1 MDGSIGFPPLY
12 LTSMELMDHR
22 FSNLHLGAKVEVGE
36 RTPQN
41 LGKNLFDLDPE
52 QG

>member
-1 MDGSIGFPPLY
+1 MDGSARFSPLY
-12 LTSMELMDHR
+12 LTSLELVDHR
-22 FSNLHLGAKVEVGE
+22 FSNLHLGEEDEVGE

-41 LGKNLFDLDPE
+41 LGKNLFDHDPD